1 MTGSQSFGVPADGPV
16 VGPGPLGPGQ
26 LVLGREEWIALP
38 DLGLPAVRAKVDTG
52 ARTSALHA
60 YAMETF
66 GPAEAP
72 WVRFRVQP
80 IPGRA
85 DVEVDCAA
93 EIVDRR
99 AVTSSNGET
108 EVRFVVRA
116 ALAIAGRTVSAEV
129 SLTNR
134 DGMSSR
140 MLLGRQAL
148 EAIGAVVDPTQA
160 QVQPALDYAGY
171 RAANRLPAER
181 APLRIALLTVNA
193 QNYSSRRLIEAAAA
207 RGHRID
213 AIDTTRCYMDINVRA
228 PSVLYDGEVLERY
241 DAVIPR
247 IGSPLTDYGLA
258 VVRQFEMT
266 GAYCLNRAAAIGA
279 ARDKLHA
286 LQVLARKG
294 VAMPTTA
301 FARSPKDTAH
311 VLGLVGGAPLVVK
324 LLQGSQGR
332 GVVLAETAQ
341 AAESVISAFRD
352 LDADILVQ
360 EFVAEARGADIRCF
374 VIGAKVVAAMK
385 RQAKLGDFRSNLHQG
400 GEALPV
406 KITTAER
413 DVAIRAVRA
422 LGLHVAGVD
431 ILRAHDGPKVIEVNA
446 SPGLQGV
453 EKASGKDVADLIIR
467 HLESRVAPATL
478 AVKPAPDAAAS

>member
-1 MTGSQSFGVPADGPV
+1 MSGSQPPSRPALDSADVPRT
-16 VGPGPLGPGQ
+16 GQ

-38 DLGLPAVRAKVDTG
+38 DLGLPAIRAKVDTG

-60 YAMETF
+60 FAIETF
-66 GPAEAP
+66 GPADAP

-85 DVEVDCAA
+85 DVDVECAA
-93 EIVDRR
+93 EIADRR

-116 ALAIAGRTVSAEV
+116 SMAIAGRAVPVEV

-148 EAIGAVVDPTQA
+148 EAVGAVVDPTLAETQPPLDYGIY
-160 QVQPALDYAGY
+160 PAL
-171 RAANRLPAER
+171 RRNPADR
-181 APLRIALLTVNA
+181 PSLRIALLTVNA
-193 QNYSSRRLIEAAAA
+193 QNYSSRRLIEAATA

-213 AIDTTRCYMDINVRA
+213 AIDTTRCYMNINVMA
-228 PSVLYDGEVLERY
+228 PSVLYDGEVLGRY

-258 VVRQFEMT
+258 VVRQFETT
-266 GAYCLNRAAAIGA
+266 GAFCLNRAAAIGA

-352 LDADILVQ
+352 LEADILVQ
-360 EFVAEARGADIRCF
+360 EFVAEAKGADIRCF
-374 VIGAKVVAAMK
+374 VIGGKVVAAMK

-413 DVAIRAVRA
+413 DLAVRAVRA
-422 LGLHVAGVD
+422 LGLQVAGVD

-453 EKASGKDVADLIIR
+453 ERASGKDVADLIIR
-467 HLESRVAPATL
+467 HVESRAAPH
-478 AVKPAPDAAAS
+478 AVPVGSAARGSAS

>member
-1 MTGSQSFGVPADGPV
+1 MSGSNSPTDPVPGATGQI
-16 VGPGPLGPGQ
+16 
-26 LVLGREEWIALP
+26 VLGRDEWVALP
-38 DLGLPAVRAKVDTG
+38 DLGLPAIRAKVDTG

-60 YAMETF
+60 YGLQTF

-85 DVEVDCAA
+85 DVDIDCAA

-108 EVRFVVRA
+108 EVRYVVRA
-116 ALAIAGRTVSAEV
+116 DLVIAGRSVSAEV

-148 EAIGAVVDPTQA
+148 EAMGAVVDPTLA
-160 QVQPALDYAGY
+160 EAQPALDYAVYLARPDG
-171 RAANRLPAER
+171 ATP
-181 APLRIALLTVNA
+181 PSTLRIALLTVNA
-193 QNYSSRRLIEAAAA
+193 QNYSSRRLIEAATA

-213 AIDTTRCYMDINVRA
+213 AIDTTRCYMNINVLA
-228 PSVLYDGEVLERY
+228 PAVLYDGEVLERY

-266 GAYCLNRAAAIGA
+266 GAFCLNRAAAIGA

-301 FARSPKDTAH
+301 FARSPKDTRH

-352 LDADILVQ
+352 LEADILVQ
-360 EFVAEARGADIRCF
+360 EFVAEAGGADIRCF
-374 VIGAKVVAAMK
+374 VIGGRVVAAMK

-413 DVAIRAVRA
+413 DLAVRAVRA
-422 LGLHVAGVD
+422 LGLQVAGVD

-453 EKASGKDVADLIIR
+453 ERASGKDVADLIIR
-467 HLESRVAPATL
+467 HLEGRVAPAPL
-478 AVKPAPDAAAS
+478 AVTSRKGTPAS

>member
-1 MTGSQSFGVPADGPV
+1 MGKSSAPPPNRDSAIDPSST
-16 VGPGPLGPGQ
+16 
-26 LVLGREEWIALP
+26 LVFGREEWVALP
-38 DLGLPAVRAKVDTG
+38 ELGLPAIRAKVDTG

-60 YAMETF
+60 FAMQMF
-66 GPAEAP
+66 GAAASPQI
-72 WVRFRVQP
+72 RFRVHP
-80 IPGRA
+80 IPDRT
-85 DVEVDCAA
+85 DIEIECAA
-93 EIVDRR
+93 EVCDQR

-108 EVRFVVRA
+108 EVRFVIRTPVRIGDRLVQA
-116 ALAIAGRTVSAEV
+116 DL

-134 DGMSSR
+134 DAMSYR

-148 EAIGAVVDPTQA
+148 EAVGAVVDPTRA
-160 QVQPALDYAGY
+160 QVQPALDYAPY
-171 RAANRLPAER
+171 FTMSAASSSGRS
-181 APLRIALLTVNA
+181 LRIALLTVNV
-193 QNYSSRRLIEAAAA
+193 QNYSSRRLIEAAQA
-207 RGHRID
+207 RGHEID
-213 AIDTTRCYMDINVRA
+213 AIDTTRCYMNINVAA
-228 PSVLYDGEVLERY
+228 PSVLYDGVVLRRY

-266 GAYCLNRAAAIGA
+266 GAYCLNRAGAIGA

-301 FARSPKDTAH
+301 FARSPKDTGH

-360 EFVAEARGADIRCF
+360 EFVA
-374 VIGAKVVAAMK
+374 
-385 RQAKLGDFRSNLHQG
+385 
-400 GEALPV
+400 
-406 KITTAER
+406 
-413 DVAIRAVRA
+413 
-422 LGLHVAGVD
+422 
-431 ILRAHDGPKVIEVNA
+431 
-446 SPGLQGV
+446 
-453 EKASGKDVADLIIR
+453 
-467 HLESRVAPATL
+467 
-478 AVKPAPDAAAS
+478 

>member
-1 MTGSQSFGVPADGPV
+1 MTGSTPPADPMPRAG
-16 VGPGPLGPGQ
+16 GQ
-26 LVLGREEWIALP
+26 LVLGREEWVALP
-38 DLGLPAVRAKVDTG
+38 DLGLPAIRAKVDTG

-60 YAMETF
+60 YALQTF

-85 DVEVDCAA
+85 DVDVDCAA

-108 EVRFVVRA
+108 EVRHVVRA
-116 ALAIAGRTVSAEV
+116 DLVLAGRAVSAEV

-140 MLLGRQAL
+140 MLLGRLAL
-148 EAIGAVVDPTQA
+148 EALGAVVDPTLA
-160 QVQPALDYAGY
+160 ETQPALDYAVYLSG
-171 RAANRLPAER
+171 PAR
-181 APLRIALLTVNA
+181 TASRPSLRIALLTVNA
-193 QNYSSRRLIEAAAA
+193 GNYSSRRLIEAATA

-213 AIDTTRCYMDINVRA
+213 AIDTTRCYMNINVLA
-228 PSVLYDGEVLERY
+228 PSVLYDGEVLEPY

-266 GAYCLNRAAAIGA
+266 GAFCLNRAGAIGA

-301 FARSPKDTAH
+301 FARSPKDTRH

-332 GVVLAETAQ
+332 GVVLAETTQ

-352 LDADILVQ
+352 LEADILVQ
-360 EFVAEARGADIRCF
+360 EFVAEAGGADVRCF
-374 VIGAKVVAAMK
+374 VIGGRVVAAMK

-413 DVAIRAVRA
+413 DLAVRAVRA
-422 LGLHVAGVD
+422 LGLQVAGVD

-453 EKASGKDVADLIIR
+453 ERASGKDVADLIIR
-467 HLESRVAPATL
+467 HLEGRVSPLGPSSRPPLATS
-478 AVKPAPDAAAS
+478 AG

>member
-1 MTGSQSFGVPADGPV
+1 MIRTPVRIGDRLVQAD
-16 VGPGPLGPGQ
+16 
-26 LVLGREEWIALP
+26 
-38 DLGLPAVRAKVDTG
+38 
-52 ARTSALHA
+52 
-60 YAMETF
+60 
-66 GPAEAP
+66 
-72 WVRFRVQP
+72 
-80 IPGRA
+80 
-85 DVEVDCAA
+85 
-93 EIVDRR
+93 
-99 AVTSSNGET
+99 
-108 EVRFVVRA
+108 
-116 ALAIAGRTVSAEV
+116 V

-134 DGMSSR
+134 DAMSYR

-148 EAIGAVVDPTQA
+148 EAVGAVVDPTRA
-160 QVQPALDYAGY
+160 LVQPALDYTPYFAMGAGSY
-171 RAANRLPAER
+171 ER
-181 APLRIALLTVNA
+181 RSLRIALLTVNA
-193 QNYSSRRLIEAAAA
+193 QNYSSRRLIEAAQA
-207 RGHRID
+207 RGHEID
-213 AIDTTRCYMDINVRA
+213 AIDTTRCYMNINVAA
-228 PSVLYDGEVLERY
+228 PSVLYDGMVLRRY

-266 GAYCLNRAAAIGA
+266 GAYCLNRAGAIGA

-301 FARSPKDTAH
+301 FARSPKDTGH

-360 EFVAEARGADIRCF
+360 EFVAEAKGADIRCF

-400 GEALPV
+400 GEATPV

-413 DVAIRAVRA
+413 DLSIRAVRA
-422 LGLHVAGVD
+422 LGLQVAGVD

-453 EKASGKDVADLIIR
+453 ERASGKDVADLVIR
-467 HLESRVAPATL
+467 HLESRARPISVPTQAT
-478 AVKPAPDAAAS
+478 S

>member
-1 MTGSQSFGVPADGPV
+1 MGPNDN
-16 VGPGPLGPGQ
+16 PSAYAPSPL
-26 LVLGREEWIALP
+26 LLGREEWVSLP
-38 DLGLPAVRAKVDTG
+38 ELGLPAIRAKVDTG

-60 YAMETF
+60 FAIEPVGTVER
-66 GPAEAP
+66 PQ
-72 WVRFRVQP
+72 VRFCVQP
-80 IPGRA
+80 APTRPDVQITCTA
-85 DVEVDCAA
+85 DVIDQ
-93 EIVDRR
+93 R

-108 EVRFVVRA
+108 EVRYIIRTLLAFGPVRA
-116 ALAIAGRTVSAEV
+116 PVEV

-134 DGMSSR
+134 DSMSYR

-148 EAIGAVVDPTQA
+148 EAAGAIVDPTRA
-160 QVQPALDYAGY
+160 QLQPVLDYAAYFATG
-171 RAANRLPAER
+171 PATGEDR
-181 APLRIALLTVNA
+181 PLRIALLTVNA
-193 QNYSSRRLIEAAAA
+193 QNYSSRRLIEAAEA
-207 RGHRID
+207 RGHKID
-213 AIDTTRCYMDINVRA
+213 AIDTTRCYMNINVRS
-228 PSVLYDGEVLERY
+228 PSVLYDGEVLGRY

-266 GAYCLNRAAAIGA
+266 GAFCLNRAPAIGA

-301 FARSPKDTAH
+301 FARSPKDTGH

-360 EFVAEARGADIRCF
+360 EFVAEAKGADIRCF

-406 KITTAER
+406 KITAAER
-413 DVAIRAVRA
+413 DLAVRA
-422 LGLHVAGVD
+422 VKALGLQVAGVD

-453 EKASGKDVADLIIR
+453 ERASGKDVAGLIIR
-467 HLESRVAPATL
+467 HLESRVRPTISGQVDPEEALLHGKA
-478 AVKPAPDAAAS
+478 

>member
-1 MTGSQSFGVPADGPV
+1 MAASDFYDPMGNLSPV
-16 VGPGPLGPGQ
+16 VF
-26 LVLGREEWIALP
+26 GREEWVSLP
-38 DLGLPAVRAKVDTG
+38 DLPLPAIKAKVDTG

-60 YAMETF
+60 FAIETF
-66 GPAEAP
+66 GDPDHP
-72 WVRFRVQP
+72 RVRFHVNP
-80 IPGRA
+80 IPGRT
-85 DVEVDCAA
+85 DVEVVCEADLL
-93 EIVDRR
+93 DRR

-108 EVRFVVRA
+108 EVRHV
-116 ALAIAGRTVSAEV
+116 IRTSVQIGTRKVAAEV

-134 DGMSSR
+134 DAMSTR

-148 EAIGAVVDPTQA
+148 EAAGAVVDPTQT
-160 QVQPALDYAGY
+160 QLQPVLDYASY
-171 RAANRLPAER
+171 SSLPRRSENPR
-181 APLRIALLTVNA
+181 PLRIAILTVNA
-193 QNYSSRRLIEAAAA
+193 KNYSSRRLIEAAEA
-207 RGHRID
+207 RGHEID
-213 AIDTTRCYMDINVRA
+213 AIDTTRCYMNINVLA
-228 PSVLYDGEVLERY
+228 PSVLYDGEVLGLY

-266 GAYCLNRAAAIGA
+266 GAFCLNRAAAIGA

-301 FARSPKDTAH
+301 FARSPKDTGH

-360 EFVAEARGADIRCF
+360 EFVAEAKGADIRCL
-374 VIGAKVVAAMK
+374 VIGNKVVAAMK

-413 DVAIRAVRA
+413 DLAVRAVRA
-422 LGLHVAGVD
+422 LGLQVAGVD

-453 EKASGKDVADLIIR
+453 ERASGKDVADLIIR
-467 HLESRVAPATL
+467 HLESRVRPVVSVDTL
-478 AVKPAPDAAAS
+478 AS